1 MTGRSIKPE
10 EFNDGHFECFGQSV
24 QGFDGEIR
32 VARFDLLEISV
43 VESEI
48 LHLLLRQFRSLSQN
62 LYSLSHKTH

>member
-1 MTGRSIKPE
+1 VTGRSIKPE
-10 EFNDGHFECFGQSV
+10 EFDGCNSERFGESV

-32 VARFDLLEISV
+32 GAGLDLLEVSI

-62 LYSLSHKTH
+62 LDPLPHQTH